1 MSPISW
7 PVVTGTLLV
16 GSPAIYA
23 ARVAGTLSVDTAMTR
38 LLLCAVGVWAVCSMF
53 SSLSTQAVEG
63 NRARQLEAEREAA
76 RETAAQE
83 RAAREKAAADQAAD
97 AAGNAA

>member
-23 ARVAGTLSVDTAMTR
+23 ARVAGTLSVDTALVR
-38 LLLCAVGVWAVCSMF
+38 LMLCAVGVWAVCSMVA
-53 SSLSTQAVEG
+53 SLSQQAVAS
-63 NRARQLEAEREAA
+63 NRAQQQAAEAA
-76 RETAAQE
+76 IAPVTMDGAPA
-83 RAAREKAAADQAAD
+83 AAD
-97 AAGNAA
+97 AAAESPA

>member
-23 ARVAGTLSVDTAMTR
+23 AQVAGTLSVDAAMVR
-38 LLLCAVGVWAVCSMF
+38 LLLCAVGVWVVCSMF
-53 SSLSTQAVEG
+53 SSFSTQAVEA
-63 NRARQLEAEREAA
+63 NQAQQRAAELAAA
-76 RETAAQE
+76 RELAVKDKAAKD
-83 RAAREKAAADQAAD
+83 KAAAEAAD
-97 AAGNAA
+97 DSAA

>member
-23 ARVAGTLSVDTAMTR
+23 AQVAGTLSADAAMVR
-38 LLLCAVGVWAVCSMF
+38 LLLCAVAVWAVCSMF
-53 SSLSTQAVEG
+53 VSFSSQAVEA
-63 NRARQLEAEREAA
+63 NRARQAAAEQATRAEAA
-76 RETAAQE
+76 
-83 RAAREKAAADQAAD
+83 EKAAAEAKAA
-97 AAGNAA
+97 AETPAEASA

>member
-23 ARVAGTLSVDTAMTR
+23 AQVAGTLSADAAMVR
-38 LLLCAVGVWAVCSMF
+38 LLICAVGVWAVCSMF
-53 SSLSTQAVEG
+53 SSLSTQAVEA
-63 NRARQLEAEREAA
+63 NQAQQRAAELEAA
-76 RETAAQE
+76 REVAAKEKAAQE
-83 RAAREKAAADQAAD
+83 RAAAEAAADES
-97 AAGNAA
+97 AG

>member
-23 ARVAGTLSVDTAMTR
+23 AQVAGTLSPDAAMVR
-38 LLLCAVGVWAVCSMF
+38 LLLCAIGVWAVCSMF
-53 SSLSTQAVEG
+53 SSFSTQAVEA
-63 NRARQLEAEREAA
+63 NQ
-76 RETAAQE
+76 AQQ
-83 RAAREKAAADQAAD
+83 RAAEQAAAKELALKEKAARDKAAAEAAAD
-97 AAGNAA
+97 ESAA